1 MDAVLD
7 CLETLARY
15 GIIDIVFGIGVIG
28 FIGRLIRRAFP
39 NNYDHLHVNA
49 SIGGPVQIPGPG
61 ILQNSLNIS
70 LSNSG
75 QSNFYLARAYFRAKQ
90 RRWWLL
96 WLCPVET
103 KIKIHPASARILDKD
118 AFELKFTGN
127 QPQYFTEFETLIRP
141 GSSNVKTTWLALEQ
155 PLQQSLINKRKCGI
169 LYIEYAVAGQQG
181 IHRTRI

>member
-1 MDAVLD
+1 MSDILKW
-7 CLETLARY
+7 LETLAKY

-28 FIGRLIRRAFP
+28 FIGRLISRAFP
-39 NNYDHLHVNA
+39 TNYDHLHVNVF
-49 SIGGPVQIPGPG
+49 IGGAVSIPGPG
-61 ILQNSLNIS
+61 NVQNSLNIT

-96 WLCPVET
+96 WLRPVET
-103 KIKIHPASARILDKD
+103 NIKIHPASARIVDKD

-141 GSSNVKTTWLALEQ
+141 GSSNGQTTWLALEQ
-155 PLQQSLINKRKCGI
+155 PLQQRLINKRQCGV